1 MYQLTSCKCIRFAWC
16 LIVTNCTLAARHEQ
30 RVSHWK
36 AAVFTRDLA
45 KPEAWWQSQQ
55 FNNGDLRPHL
65 KLYGV
70 FFWREGLVNPVAME
84 DLQLCLPAEEE
95 TVEVPHQSRTVH
107 PGHLWSEDLREASES
122 SEAPNLVW
130 QCHLELV
137 KKLDRH
143 EKLLQQLL
151 NRKLTVP
158 SEASSVVSV
167 HSRTSNVSG
176 HSRMKHALRSPR
188 SVDSQEAVHTVS
200 GNSHRLQNSSPNLFQ
215 SFTAFDLGLKA
226 DAQAAHTE
234 TSRRKYASLR
244 MDQVLGASVLSSKE
258 AIQKVQRVVLHP
270 AFDIFFALVVF
281 TNAIFI
287 GLEAQSN
294 MSGNWLPPST
304 IRIVNY
310 SYAVAFT
317 LELLGR
323 IIAGGCSFFYSE
335 DCMWNYLDVC
345 IVITSII
352 EIVFDLISEAQ
363 GAGQHITGFKVFRI
377 IRLSK
382 VVKTVRLVRIV
393 RFVLA
398 LRTLVTSIAHTLKA
412 LFWALTLLAL
422 IIYVFAILFA
432 QAVHDASLDPDK
444 AAEAIGEKYFRSLP
458 EIMLTL
464 FMSIAGGVSWEDV
477 IYPLIE
483 IDAMWAFFFL
493 FFVAFTYFAVLNVV
507 TGVFCQSAIENAQK
521 DQAAVVQN
529 ILDNKE
535 SRLKKIRY
543 LFTQLG
549 ADNTGA
555 ITYEMLNLHM
565 RTPAVRIYFESLG
578 LDVTDAWSFFKLLDS
593 DGGGAVEVEEFL
605 LGCLRLRGQEELQG
619 LNNKVAA
626 LTQIF
631 RGKD

>member
-1 MYQLTSCKCIRFAWC
+1 
-16 LIVTNCTLAARHEQ
+16 
-30 RVSHWK
+30 
-36 AAVFTRDLA
+36 
-45 KPEAWWQSQQ
+45 
-55 FNNGDLRPHL
+55 
-65 KLYGV
+65 
-70 FFWREGLVNPVAME
+70 ME

-95 TVEVPHQSRTVH
+95 MVEAPHQSRTVH

-122 SEAPNLVW
+122 ECARCTNLVW

-158 SEASSVVSV
+158 SEASVVSV

-176 HSRMKHALRSPR
+176 VSRMKDALRSPR
-188 SVDSQEAVHTVS
+188 SVDSQEAGEAVDTVLS
-200 GNSHRLQNSSPNLFQ
+200 GNSPRLQTSSPNLFQ

-226 DAQAAHTE
+226 DAHAAHTE

-258 AIQKVQRVVLHP
+258 AIQKVQHVVLHP
-270 AFDIFFALVVF
+270 AFDVFFAVVVF
-281 TNAIFI
+281 VNAIFI
-287 GLEAQSN
+287 VLEAQSN
-294 MSGNWLPPST
+294 MSGNWLSPST
-304 IRIVNY
+304 IRIANY
-310 SYAVAFT
+310 SFAVAFT

-323 IIAGGCSFFYSE
+323 ILAGGRSFFYSE

-352 EIVFDLISEAQ
+352 EIVLDLVSEAQ
-363 GAGQHITGFKVFRI
+363 GASQNITGFKVFRI

-493 FFVAFTYFAVLNVV
+493 FFMPH
-507 TGVFCQSAIENAQK
+507 Q
-521 DQAAVVQN
+521 
-529 ILDNKE
+529 
-535 SRLKKIRY
+535 
-543 LFTQLG
+543 
-549 ADNTGA
+549 
-555 ITYEMLNLHM
+555 
-565 RTPAVRIYFESLG
+565 
-578 LDVTDAWSFFKLLDS
+578 
-593 DGGGAVEVEEFL
+593 
-605 LGCLRLRGQEELQG
+605 QERATLP
-619 LNNKVAA
+619 
-626 LTQIF
+626 
-631 RGKD
+631 